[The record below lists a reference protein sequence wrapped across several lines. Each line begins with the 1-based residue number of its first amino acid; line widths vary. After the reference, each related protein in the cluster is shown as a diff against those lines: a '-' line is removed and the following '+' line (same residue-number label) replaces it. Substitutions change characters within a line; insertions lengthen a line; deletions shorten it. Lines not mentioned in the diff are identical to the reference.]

1 MSVDFCSGLVF
12 TEMIDLQQFDNRA
25 GAIFSPD
32 RKYRYRLWRM
42 WDADKPV
49 LAFIMLNPSQADS
62 QILDAT
68 VRRCIDFAKR
78 WGYGTL
84 EVGNIFALKSTD
96 PSLLYSTED
105 PIGPDN
111 DQAILDIYQ
120 KAELT
125 IAAWGSH
132 GAHLN
137 RGKEVLRLIPCAK
150 CLVQTKDGQPGHP
163 LYLKSDLKPVAIKPI
178 S

>member
-1 MSVDFCSGLVF
+1 MF
-12 TEMIDLQQFDNRA
+12 DLQQFDNRA

-32 RKYRYRLWRM
+32 KRYRYRLWRM

-49 LAFIMLNPSQADS
+49 LAFIMLNPSKADS
-62 QILDAT
+62 RILDAT
-68 VRRCIDFAKR
+68 VRRCIDYAKR

-96 PSLLYSTED
+96 PSLLYTVED

-111 DQAILDIYQ
+111 NQAILDIYH
-120 KAELT
+120 KADLT
-125 IAAWGSH
+125 IAAWGFH
-132 GAHLN
+132 GEHLD
-137 RGKEVLRLIPCAK
+137 RGKEVLELIPGAK

-163 LYLKSDLKPVAIKPI
+163 LYLNSGLKPVPIKPI